1 MQLFTKQINQQYGSP
16 NLAERILNKLAEAGK
31 GAGGL
36 QREDLASFEEFHLR
50 ARRATR
56 ELAQLVDLQPGM
68 RVLDIGS
75 GVGGPSRTLADEFGC
90 RLVGIDL
97 SWEYCR
103 TARLLDMAVGL
114 EERISICCAHG
125 LATPFAAEA
134 FDVVWMQHV
143 CVNIEEKER
152 LIEECRRLLNLD
164 GRLALYEIFAG
175 EREHTHFPLP
185 WANGPGISFLSEPEE
200 VRNTLQD
207 RGFSEL
213 HWEDRTE
220 SILEWGRRALM
231 HASDRPS
238 PLGIELVIGPD
249 FAEKTANL
257 LRNLEERRAVVIQAV
272 LARSS

>member
-1 MQLFTKQINQQYGSP
+1 MHLFTKQINQQYGSP
-16 NLAERILNKLAEAGK
+16 ELAERILHVLAEAGK
-31 GAGGL
+31 EAGSL

-90 RLVGIDL
+90 RLIGIDL

-103 TARLLDMAVGL
+103 AAHLIDNAVGL
-114 EERISICCAHG
+114 TEKVAICCAHG
-125 LATPFAAEA
+125 LAAPFVAEA

-143 CVNIEEKER
+143 CVNIEEKGR
-152 LIEECRRLLNLD
+152 LFEECGRLLYPG

-185 WANGPGISFLSEPEE
+185 WANGPEISFLSRPEE
-200 VRNTLQD
+200 VRNSLQD
-207 RGFSEL
+207 LGFNEL

-220 SILEWGRRALM
+220 SILEWGQRALM
-231 HASDRPS
+231 HTYDRPS

-272 LARSS
+272 LARVS

>member
-1 MQLFTKQINQQYGSP
+1 MKRFTKQIHQQYGGP
-16 NLAERILNKLAEAGK
+16 ELAERILNVLAEAGK
-31 GAGGL
+31 DVGGH

-75 GVGGPSRTLADEFGC
+75 GVGGPARTLADEFGC
-90 RLVGIDL
+90 RLIGIDL

-103 TARLLDMAVGL
+103 AARMLDVAVGL
-114 EERISICCAHG
+114 AERISVCCAHG
-125 LATPFAAEA
+125 LATPFVSES

-143 CVNIEEKER
+143 CVNIEEKGR
-152 LIEECRRLLNLD
+152 LFEECGRLLCPG
-164 GRLALYEIFAG
+164 GRLALYEILAG
-175 EREHTHFPLP
+175 EREHTYFPLP
-185 WANGPGISFLSEPEE
+185 WANGPEISFLSQPEE
-200 VRNTLQD
+200 MRNDLRDQ
-207 RGFSEL
+207 GFSEL

-257 LRNLEERRAVVIQAV
+257 LRNLEERRAVVVQAV
-272 LARSS
+272 LMRAI

>member
-1 MQLFTKQINQQYGSP
+1 MHRFTKQINQQYGSP
-16 NLAERILNKLAEAGK
+16 DLAERILNVLAEAGK

-56 ELAQLVDLQPGM
+56 ELAQLADLQPGM

-90 RLVGIDL
+90 RLMGIDL

-103 TARLLDMAVGL
+103 AAHLLDGAVGL
-114 EERISICCAHG
+114 EERVSVCCAQG
-125 LATPFAAEA
+125 LATPFVAEA

-143 CVNIEEKER
+143 CVNIEEKRR
-152 LIEECRRLLNLD
+152 LFEECGRLLHTG

-175 EREHTHFPLP
+175 AREHTHFPLP
-185 WANGPGISFLSEPEE
+185 WANGPEISFLSRPEE
-200 VRNTLQD
+200 VRKDLRNE
-207 RGFSEL
+207 GFSEL

-220 SILEWGRRALM
+220 SILEWGQRALM
-231 HASDRPS
+231 HPSDRPS

-249 FAEKTANL
+249 FAVKTANL

-272 LARSS
+272 LERTS